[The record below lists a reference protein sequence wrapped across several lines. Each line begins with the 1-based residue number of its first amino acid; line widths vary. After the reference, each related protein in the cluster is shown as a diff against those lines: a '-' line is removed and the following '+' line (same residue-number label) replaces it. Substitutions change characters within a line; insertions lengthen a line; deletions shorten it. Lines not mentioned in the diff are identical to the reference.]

1 MDCGASIFKPEQDV
15 KAGGSGCGCSAVVL
29 NGYLLKQIMS
39 GKYNRVLFMATGALL
54 QPGQLPAGGIGAR
67 HRPCRRAGK
76 EGVSVEE
83 INWLQYLYAFLV
95 GGAICVIAQIIMD
108 KTKMNAGKILV
119 LFVTAG
125 VILGAF
131 GIYQKLVDFA
141 GAGASI
147 PLLGFGNT
155 LARGAM
161 KGCGGERD
169 IGRVHRGNHCFERGR
184 CRRHFL
190 RLSQCNFV

>member
-1 MDCGASIFKPEQDV
+1 M
-15 KAGGSGCGCSAVVL
+15 
-29 NGYLLKQIMS
+29 
-39 GKYNRVLFMATGALL
+39 
-54 QPGQLPAGGIGAR
+54 
-67 HRPCRRAGK
+67 
-76 EGVSVEE
+76 EE

-147 PLLGFGNT
+147 PLLGFGNI

-161 KGCGGERD
+161 KGAAENGILGAFTGG
-169 IGRVHRGNHCFERGR
+169 IIASSAGVAATFSSAISTQFCLTQN
-184 CRRHFL
+184 
-190 RLSQCNFV
+190 

>member
-1 MDCGASIFKPEQDV
+1 M
-15 KAGGSGCGCSAVVL
+15 
-29 NGYLLKQIMS
+29 
-39 GKYNRVLFMATGALL
+39 
-54 QPGQLPAGGIGAR
+54 
-67 HRPCRRAGK
+67 
-76 EGVSVEE
+76 EE

-147 PLLGFGNT
+147 PLLGFGNI

-161 KGCGGERD
+161 KGAAENGILGAFTGG
-169 IGRVHRGNHCFERGR
+169 IIASSAGVAAAIFFGYLNAILFKPKTKK
-184 CRRHFL
+184 
-190 RLSQCNFV
+190 